1 MLRVIHLKKTLMD
14 SILDHVND
22 PFTRLN
28 NDRKDGVPIS
38 QPCDDGEYAKLQEEW
53 GKDLRRFTFHTNV
66 ELQER
71 LRNMSYW
78 TRIPVTELGS
88 YAIAKL
94 IIDIEKEFNHEKP
107 FKQRRQELKAGRP
120 VGS

>member
-1 MLRVIHLKKTLMD
+1 MSTL
-14 SILDHVND
+14 LETVTN
-22 PFTRLN
+22 PFERLTV
-28 NDRKDGVPIS
+28 DRKDGVPIA
-38 QPCDDGEYAKLQEEW
+38 QPCDDGEYAKLQDEW
-53 GKDLRRFTFHTNV
+53 GKDLRRFTFHTGT

-94 IIDIEKEFNHEKP
+94 IVDIEKEFNYGKP